1 MSSSNFFALASKAD
15 VEKRVHELRRR
26 DDDVKV
32 RIGPVLKHLWNPER
46 SLAMAPEDSAFDRL
60 EQHFPNFAPVID
72 YWRVVAT
79 AARKLGQPF
88 LPQPILLGG
97 LPGLGK
103 TYFSSEAAT
112 VMGLHYKE
120 LVMSTVTASFEIS
133 GSSLQWGEG
142 SPGFIA
148 KSLAESPIGNPVL
161 VLDEIEKVSGGNRYD
176 PMGPFF
182 PLLESHSAQRF
193 RDEALGFPINAS
205 KVIWIATANEV
216 AMLPPAI
223 LSRMRHFEI
232 RKPTPKEMVGVV
244 QSIYIMLR
252 KTDPI
257 AQFLDEE
264 IPESTVNQLTGLL
277 PREARKLLVE
287 GCHRAFS
294 QDRAYILPEHLPES
308 LSSPEVRM
316 GFI

>member
-1 MSSSNFFALASKAD
+1 MSSSNSFALASKAD

-26 DDDVKV
+26 DDDVKTRV
-32 RIGPVLKHLWNPER
+32 GPILKKLWNPER
-46 SLAMAPEDSAFDRL
+46 SLALAPADSAFDSL
-60 EQHFPNFAPVID
+60 ELHFPNFAPVID

-133 GSSLQWGEG
+133 GGSLQWNEG

-148 KSLAESPIGNPVL
+148 QALAESPIGNPVL
-161 VLDEIEKVSGGNRYD
+161 VLDEIEKVGTGNRYD
-176 PMGPFF
+176 PLGPFF
-182 PLLESHSAQRF
+182 PLLEIHSAQRF
-193 RDEALGFPINAS
+193 RDEALGFTLDAS
-205 KVIWIATANEV
+205 RVIWIATANEV
-216 AMLPPAI
+216 EKLPPAI

-232 RKPTPKEMVGVV
+232 RKPTSEEMKGIVR
-244 QSIYIMLR
+244 SIYKMLR
-252 KTDPI
+252 QTDPI
-257 AQFLDEE
+257 AQFLEEE
-264 IPESTVNQLTGLL
+264 IPESTVDQMMHLL
-277 PREARKLLVE
+277 PREARKALQE
-287 GCHRAFS
+287 GCQRAFS
-294 QDRAYILPEHLPES
+294 LDRMRVLPEDLPES
-308 LSSPEVRM
+308 LSPVEVRM